1 MMQSL
6 LAHVVLTKSTG
17 LSAPHWL
24 AILRIGLGLWWLE
37 SFRHKDKKAWFQRGS
52 GIAWAKSVAEKH
64 KWGFVRSGF
73 DKVVAPRPKSMAY
86 VVVLSELAVGLGIT
100 VGLLA
105 PVALAGGLL
114 LNVLYFVLMIDD
126 WAEQGQNSMMALI
139 SVVCIFA
146 QANQA
151 WSLDHAFHIFGA

>member
-1 MMQSL
+1 MTQL
-6 LAHVVLTKSTG
+6 AVAHVLLTKSIG

-52 GIAWAKSVAEKH
+52 GIAWAKSVADKH
-64 KWGFVRSGF
+64 RWGFVKSGF
-73 DKVVAPRPKSMAY
+73 QTVVAPRPRSMAY
-86 VVVLSELAVGLGIT
+86 VVVFSELAVGLG
-100 VGLLA
+100 VALGLLT
-105 PVALAGGLL
+105 PIALAGGLL
-114 LNVLYFVLMIDD
+114 LNILYFVLMIND

-139 SVVCIFA
+139 SVVCMFA

-151 WSLDHAFHIFGA
+151 WSLDHAFHILGA

>member
-1 MMQSL
+1 MSQSL
-6 LAHVVLTKSTG
+6 LAQVFSTKSIG

-24 AILRIGLGLWWLE
+24 AVLRIGLGLWWLE
-37 SFRHKDKKAWFQRGS
+37 SFRHKDKKAWFERGS
-52 GIAWAKSVAEKH
+52 GIGWAKSVAEKH
-64 KWGFVRSGF
+64 KWGFVKAGF
-73 DKVVAPRPKSMAY
+73 STVVEPHPTAMAY
-86 VVVLSELAVGLGIT
+86 IVVLSELAIGLGIT
-100 VGLLA
+100 LGLLT

-114 LNVLYFVLMIDD
+114 LNILYFVLMIND

-151 WSLDHAFHIFGA
+151 WSLDRVFHLFGA